1 MLAAAQMKMGE
12 WEDAERDLLDAL
24 AKDPRHADTLANLAV
39 VAPRTGKSAAR
50 HLAQLKAVA
59 PSHPAVVA
67 LQRSEE
73 AFERAEQ
80 QAVVH

>member
-1 MLAAAQMKMGE
+1 MKMGE

-50 HLAQLKAVA
+50 HLAQLRTVA
-59 PSHPAVVA
+59 PGHPAIAA
-67 LQRSEE
+67 LKHAEE

-80 QAVVH
+80 AVH